1 MTTRF
6 KDFGDAGQD
15 RSAQP
20 IKFKLHGE
28 EFTAIPE
35 IQGKVLLQLIAE
47 SSEDGSNTG
56 EVMSKF
62 FSNVLLEESLQRF
75 NALLESKD
83 RIVSVEVL
91 SDITG
96 WLIEE
101 YSNRPTTRSED

>member
-1 MTTRF
+1 
-6 KDFGDAGQD
+6 
-15 RSAQP
+15 
-20 IKFKLHGE
+20 LHGE

-62 FSNVLLEESLQRF
+62 FSNVLLEESLKRF
-75 NALLESKD
+75 NALLDSKD